1 MDRETEELN
10 GQERSNEV
18 ARPLVIAGERVGD
31 LVPGEKGVT
40 FFSTRP
46 EVKALSGRRFESEAA
61 AIEAVSRTLRDYR
74 LSA

>member
-1 MDRETEELN
+1 MDEQV
-10 GQERSNEV
+10 GSNDV

-31 LVPGEKGVT
+31 LVPGETGVT
-40 FFSTRP
+40 FFSIRP

-61 AIEAVSRTLRDYR
+61 AIEVISRALRDYR